1 VKSASKI
8 ITGITGFW
16 NSARRNRHKMI
27 HIAKPLLDEKEIEA
41 VSNVLRSGIIAEGAR
56 VGEFEAKFAD
66 YIGVEHAVAVNSG
79 TAALHASLLAHGIGA
94 GDEVITTSFSFIA
107 TANSIFFTG
116 AKPVFAD
123 IERETFNID
132 VDSIVDKITPKTKA
146 LMPVHL
152 YGHAAQMKAIM
163 DIAEDHKLIVIED
176 ACQAHGATYGG
187 KKVGSFGTGSFSF
200 YPTKNMTTSE
210 GGMITT
216 DDKRVAERARMIRSH
231 GSKQRYLHEMVGFNL
246 RMTDISAAIGLV
258 QLGKLDDFTLM
269 RQRNARVLSGGLGD
283 IDGITIPVIKDGC
296 SHVFHQY
303 TIRAEKRDEL
313 ATMLNRSGIGTGI
326 YYPLPSHK
334 QPVYR
339 DLGYND
345 NLPECDKAA
354 GEALSLPVHPG
365 VSKDNL
371 KTIVEVIK
379 NWVEAND

>member
-1 VKSASKI
+1 
-8 ITGITGFW
+8 
-16 NSARRNRHKMI
+16 MI
-27 HIAKPLLDEKEIEA
+27 PIAKPLLDENEIEA
-41 VSNVLRSGIIAEGAR
+41 VSNVLRSGIIAEGAH
-56 VGEFEAKFAD
+56 VAEFEAKFAD

-107 TANSIFFTG
+107 TANSILFTG
-116 AKPVFAD
+116 AKPVFVD
-123 IERETFNID
+123 IESETFNID
-132 VDSIVDKITPKTKA
+132 ADSIVDKITPKTKA

-152 YGHAAQMKAIM
+152 YGHAAEMKAIM
-163 DIAEDHKLIVIED
+163 DIAEDQNLIVIED

-231 GSKQRYLHEMVGFNL
+231 GSKQRYLHEMVGYNL

-269 RQRNARVLSGGLGD
+269 RQKNARVLSGGLGD
-283 IDGITIPVIKDGC
+283 VDGITIPVIKDGC

-326 YYPLPSHK
+326 YYPLPIHK

-365 VSKDNL
+365 VSKDDL
-371 KTIVEVIK
+371 KTIVECIK

>member
-1 VKSASKI
+1 
-8 ITGITGFW
+8 
-16 NSARRNRHKMI
+16 MI

-326 YYPLPSHK
+326 YYPLPIHK

-354 GEALSLPVHPG
+354 GEALSLPVHPS

>member
-1 VKSASKI
+1 
-8 ITGITGFW
+8 
-16 NSARRNRHKMI
+16 MI
-27 HIAKPLLDEKEIEA
+27 PIAKPLLDEKEIDA
-41 VSNVLRSGIIAEGAR
+41 VSNVLRSGMIAEGAQ
-56 VGEFEAKFAD
+56 VAKFEEAFAN

-79 TAALHASLLAHGIGA
+79 TSALHASLLAHSIGA

-107 TANSIFFTG
+107 TANSILFTG

-123 IERETFNID
+123 IEYDTFNVD
-132 VDSIVDKITPKTKA
+132 TDSIIDKITPKTKA

-152 YGHAAQMKAIM
+152 YGHPAEMKAIM
-163 DIAEDHKLIVIED
+163 EIAEDHNLIVIED
-176 ACQAHGATYGG
+176 ACQAHGTTYGG

-200 YPTKNMTTSE
+200 YPTKNMTSSE

-216 DDKRVAERARMIRSH
+216 DDKAVAERARMIRSH
-231 GSKQRYLHEMVGFNL
+231 GSKQRYLHEIVGYNL

-258 QLGKLDDFTLM
+258 QLGKLDDFTSI
-269 RQRNARVLSGGLGD
+269 RKENANILSDGLGD
-283 IDGITIPVIKDGC
+283 IDGIIVPVVRDGC

-303 TIRAEKRDEL
+303 TIRAENRDGL
-313 ATMLNRSGIGTGI
+313 AAMLNNSGIGTGT
-326 YYPLPSHK
+326 YYPIPIHK

-365 VSKDNL
+365 VSKDELNEIIENV
-371 KTIVEVIK
+371 KNGVEII
-379 NWVEAND
+379 D